1 MKKIVFL
8 IAALLLI
15 FLLIGPY
22 LIPLPTQPDL
32 SADAV
37 APGTGRFL
45 TVDGVRTYIQD
56 IGPREASATI
66 VGHSMGAGV
75 VGHFAALYP
84 DRVDN
89 LVFVD
94 GAPSTADGD
103 EGFNFLSYLVRFPP
117 IRQWARF
124 IMRWQ
129 LDEEA
134 VAERLRSA
142 YYDPDF
148 VTEEIESNYLAPQ
161 RIKDWELALLG
172 IMRDS
177 GENNLAAPVQ
187 DYTSAP
193 ALIIWGEEDTWVP
206 LSSGNA
212 FSESMP
218 DAEYVII
225 PDSGHLPME
234 EQAEL
239 FNATLLKFL
248 RR

>member
-1 MKKIVFL
+1 L
-8 IAALLLI
+8 AANGYRAIAL
-15 FLLIGPY
+15 
-22 LIPLPTQPDL
+22 DL
-32 SADAV
+32 KGYGLSDKNFAEDYTLASQAEFV
-37 APGTGRFL
+37 A
-45 TVDGVRTYIQD
+45 GVMD
-56 IGPREASATI
+56 EVGVGSATI

-142 YYDPDF
+142 YYNPDF

-212 FSESMP
+212 FAESMP

-239 FNATLLKFL
+239 FNATLLEFL